1 MQIERIST
9 LINESLMETVQQEL
23 SLLEREEK
31 EFASLFGSLQD
42 QTVRVGVFGS
52 FSVGK
57 SELLNRIIGKSLLP
71 THTNEST
78 TILTT
83 IGYGEPEIHATTTDG
98 EIEFVSSEEFSQ
110 YVASGTQKNW
120 TSIHIATSELAN
132 QPTLQLVDTPG
143 RNTKYAHH
151 ISMTEEA
158 MLRCDAA
165 VYVMSWQ
172 GLTAEDILY
181 LKQLIPY
188 QPNLYFVI
196 NKIDHL
202 SETSLQEVMEH
213 TTNQLV
219 KELGKYYPLV
229 AVSAKTGAGLSQVTE
244 QLIPD
249 LVTNTHALKES
260 RFVHAMIHW
269 LDQVTVRLEQDLYL
283 QKLSADETGEQL
295 QEAMERVHLQKNQLN
310 EQVEIELSQFHE
322 SLKQTYKKMK
332 EIIEEQL
339 EWAQNQL
346 GSQLMMKLDENVAQ
360 EVLIELRRNVHD
372 SVKRELDGLLSG
384 VRYTLQPIEGDVTVS
399 FNAWSFDEFQQAYDE
414 RRQRMVEE
422 HEVKL
427 AEIAIVESDSSA
439 EAVQILRD
447 ELEKLQDMLH
457 QPYEPVYV
465 VDESFDPHKMEKTMK
480 MVGRVADIGAAVALA
495 VLTQGISA
503 GAQAG
508 GKVAG
513 KVAIAEGVKQT
524 TGKMAK
530 DQQNK
535 AQENNGQEQN
545 QEQNQ
550 EQRQD
555 KSSENE
561 QEDPKEAAKRRRKE
575 MLTIIAQTAVVETE
589 KRSTKK
595 EVSMWKAL
603 DQITSPLETV
613 AVRIGKSMD
622 ADRQQDMRIDYEHQA
637 RFHAERQQV
646 LHAFTKKQ
654 ELLDEMLREAGEKE
668 TLKQKIDQ
676 KRQYLQDERE
686 RQLQQLEREE
696 TEAMKKAET
705 QHIQEQVEGTVDR
718 IVQEESEAFEQWLQ
732 LETLNIQR
740 VMEEELPRHYREEL
754 GEWEERLTKL
764 KNEESTERVEF
775 DASEANIERQIAYI
789 AQLKTEILQK

>member
-1 MQIERIST
+1 MQIERTPT
-9 LINESLMETVQQEL
+9 LINESFMETVQQEL
-23 SLLEREEK
+23 GLLEREEK

-219 KELGKYYPLV
+219 EELGKYYPLV
-229 AVSAKTGAGLSQVTE
+229 AVSAKTGAGLSQMTE

-269 LDQVTVRLEQDLYL
+269 LDQVAVRLEQDLYL

-346 GSQLMMKLDENVAQ
+346 GSQLMTKLDENVAQ

-384 VRYTLQPIEGDVTVS
+384 IRYTLQPIEGDVTVS

-422 HEVKL
+422 HEAKL

-439 EAVQILRD
+439 ETVQILRD

-495 VLTQGISA
+495 VMTSGASA
-503 GAQAG
+503 AAQVG
-508 GKVAG
+508 GKVAAKEVG
-513 KVAIAEGVKQT
+513 KATGKAIAKESLKAGAKKTGEQIAKEAMKAAARQQAKQT
-524 TGKMAK
+524 AK
-530 DQQNK
+530 VITK
-535 AQENNGQEQN
+535 TLVEET
-545 QEQNQ
+545 
-550 EQRQD
+550 
-555 KSSENE
+555 
-561 QEDPKEAAKRRRKE
+561 AKRSNPND
-575 MLTIIAQTAVVETE
+575 A
-589 KRSTKK
+589 
-595 EVSMWKAL
+595 SMWKAL

-622 ADRQQDMRIDYEHQA
+622 ADRKQDVRIDYEHQA

-654 ELLDEMLREAGEKE
+654 ELLDEMLREASEKE

-696 TEAMKKAET
+696 IEAMKKAET

-718 IVQEESEAFEQWLQ
+718 LIQEESEAFEQWLQ

-775 DASEANIERQIAYI
+775 DASEANIEHQIAYI

>member
-1 MQIERIST
+1 MQIERTST

-165 VYVMSWQ
+165 IYVMSWQ

-219 KELGKYYPLV
+219 EELGKYYPFV

-249 LVTNTHALKES
+249 LVTNTQALKES
-260 RFVHAMIHW
+260 RFVHTMIHW

-346 GSQLMMKLDENVAQ
+346 ESQLMTKLDENVAQ
-360 EVLIELRRNVHD
+360 EVLIELRRNIHD
-372 SVKRELDGLLSG
+372 SVKREFDGLLSG
-384 VRYTLQPIEGDVTVS
+384 IRYTLQPIEGDVTVS

-422 HEVKL
+422 HEAKL
-427 AEIAIVESDSSA
+427 AEIAIVESGSSA
-439 EAVQILRD
+439 ETVQILRD

-495 VLTQGISA
+495 VMTSGASA
-503 GAQAG
+503 AAQVG
-508 GKVAG
+508 GKVAAKEVG
-513 KVAIAEGVKQT
+513 KATGKAIAKESLKAGAKKTGEQIAKEAMKAAARQQAKQT
-524 TGKMAK
+524 AK
-530 DQQNK
+530 VITK
-535 AQENNGQEQN
+535 TLVEET
-545 QEQNQ
+545 
-550 EQRQD
+550 
-555 KSSENE
+555 
-561 QEDPKEAAKRRRKE
+561 AKRSNPND
-575 MLTIIAQTAVVETE
+575 A
-589 KRSTKK
+589 
-595 EVSMWKAL
+595 SMWKAL

-622 ADRQQDMRIDYEHQA
+622 ADRKQDVRIDYEHQA

-696 TEAMKKAET
+696 IEAMKKAET

-718 IVQEESEAFEQWLQ
+718 LVQEESEAFEQWLQ

-775 DASEANIERQIAYI
+775 DASEANIEHQIAYI

>member
-1 MQIERIST
+1 MQIERTPT
-9 LINESLMETVQQEL
+9 LINESFMETVQQEL
-23 SLLEREEK
+23 GLLEREEK

-219 KELGKYYPLV
+219 EELGKYYPLV

-269 LDQVTVRLEQDLYL
+269 LDQVAVRLEQDLYL

-346 GSQLMMKLDENVAQ
+346 GSQLMTKLDENVAQ

-384 VRYTLQPIEGDVTVS
+384 IRYTLQPIEGDVTVS

-422 HEVKL
+422 HEAKL

-439 EAVQILRD
+439 ETVQILRD

-495 VLTQGISA
+495 VMTSGASA
-503 GAQAG
+503 AAQVG
-508 GKVAG
+508 GKVAAKEVG
-513 KVAIAEGVKQT
+513 KATGKAIAKESLKAGAKKTGEQIAKEAMKAAARQQAKQT
-524 TGKMAK
+524 AK
-530 DQQNK
+530 VITK
-535 AQENNGQEQN
+535 TLVEET
-545 QEQNQ
+545 
-550 EQRQD
+550 
-555 KSSENE
+555 
-561 QEDPKEAAKRRRKE
+561 AKRSNPND
-575 MLTIIAQTAVVETE
+575 A
-589 KRSTKK
+589 
-595 EVSMWKAL
+595 SMWKAL

-622 ADRQQDMRIDYEHQA
+622 ADRKQDVRIDYEHQA

-654 ELLDEMLREAGEKE
+654 ELLDEMLREASEKE

-696 TEAMKKAET
+696 IEAMKKAET

-718 IVQEESEAFEQWLQ
+718 LIQEESEAFEQWLQ

-775 DASEANIERQIAYI
+775 DASEANIEHQIAYI
-789 AQLKTEILQK
+789 AQLKMEILQK

>member
-1 MQIERIST
+1 MQIERTPT
-9 LINESLMETVQQEL
+9 LINESFMETVQQEL
-23 SLLEREEK
+23 GLLEREEK

-219 KELGKYYPLV
+219 EELGKYYPLV

-269 LDQVTVRLEQDLYL
+269 LDQVAVRLEQDLYL

-346 GSQLMMKLDENVAQ
+346 GSQLMTKLDENVAQ

-384 VRYTLQPIEGDVTVS
+384 IRYTLQPIEGDVTVS

-422 HEVKL
+422 HEAKL

-439 EAVQILRD
+439 ETVQILRD

-495 VLTQGISA
+495 VMTSGASA
-503 GAQAG
+503 AAQVG
-508 GKVAG
+508 GKVAAKEVG
-513 KVAIAEGVKQT
+513 KATGKAIAKESLKAGAKKTGEQIAKEAMKAAARQQAKQT
-524 TGKMAK
+524 AK
-530 DQQNK
+530 VITK
-535 AQENNGQEQN
+535 TLVEET
-545 QEQNQ
+545 
-550 EQRQD
+550 
-555 KSSENE
+555 
-561 QEDPKEAAKRRRKE
+561 AKRSNPND
-575 MLTIIAQTAVVETE
+575 A
-589 KRSTKK
+589 
-595 EVSMWKAL
+595 SMWKAL

-622 ADRQQDMRIDYEHQA
+622 ADRKQDVRIDYEHQA

-654 ELLDEMLREAGEKE
+654 ELLDEMLREASEKE

-696 TEAMKKAET
+696 IEAMKKAET

-718 IVQEESEAFEQWLQ
+718 LIQEESEAFEQWLQ

-775 DASEANIERQIAYI
+775 DASEANIEHQIAYI

>member
-1 MQIERIST
+1 MQIERTST

-23 SLLEREEK
+23 GLLEREEK

-165 VYVMSWQ
+165 IYVMSWQ

-202 SETSLQEVMEH
+202 SETSLQEVVEH

-219 KELGKYYPLV
+219 EELGKYYPLV

-249 LVTNTHALKES
+249 LVTNTQALKES
-260 RFVHAMIHW
+260 RFVHTMIHW

-346 GSQLMMKLDENVAQ
+346 ESQLMTKLDENVAQ
-360 EVLIELRRNVHD
+360 EVLIELRRNIHD
-372 SVKRELDGLLSG
+372 SVKREFDGLLSG
-384 VRYTLQPIEGDVTVS
+384 IRYTLQPIEGDVTVN

-422 HEVKL
+422 HEAKL
-427 AEIAIVESDSSA
+427 AEIAIVESGSSA
-439 EAVQILRD
+439 ETVQILRD

-495 VLTQGISA
+495 VMTSGASA
-503 GAQAG
+503 AAQVG
-508 GKVAG
+508 GKVAAKEVG
-513 KVAIAEGVKQT
+513 KATGKAIAKESLKAGAKKTGEQIAKEAMKAAARQQAKQT
-524 TGKMAK
+524 AK
-530 DQQNK
+530 VITK
-535 AQENNGQEQN
+535 TLVEET
-545 QEQNQ
+545 
-550 EQRQD
+550 
-555 KSSENE
+555 
-561 QEDPKEAAKRRRKE
+561 AKRSNPND
-575 MLTIIAQTAVVETE
+575 A
-589 KRSTKK
+589 
-595 EVSMWKAL
+595 SMWKAL

-622 ADRQQDMRIDYEHQA
+622 ADRKQDVRIDYEHQA

-696 TEAMKKAET
+696 IEAMKKAET

-718 IVQEESEAFEQWLQ
+718 LVQEESEAFEQWLQ

-754 GEWEERLTKL
+754 VEWEERLTKL

>member
-1 MQIERIST
+1 MQIERTST

-23 SLLEREEK
+23 GLLEREEK

-83 IGYGEPEIHATTTDG
+83 IGYGESKIHATTTDG

-120 TSIHIATSELAN
+120 SSIHIATSELAN

-165 VYVMSWQ
+165 IYVMSWQ

-219 KELGKYYPLV
+219 EELGKYYPLV

-269 LDQVTVRLEQDLYL
+269 LDQVAVRLEQDLYL

-295 QEAMERVHLQKNQLN
+295 QEAMKRVHLQKNQLN

-346 GSQLMMKLDENVAQ
+346 GSQLMTKLDENVAQ

-384 VRYTLQPIEGDVTVS
+384 IRYTLQPIEGDVTVS

-422 HEVKL
+422 HEAKL

-465 VDESFDPHKMEKTMK
+465 VDESFDPRKMEKTMK

-513 KVAIAEGVKQT
+513 KTVMVEGAKQT
-524 TGKMAK
+524 AEKFMK
-530 DQQNK
+530 DQQDK
-535 AQENNGQEQN
+535 EQEKNEQEQN
-545 QEQNQ
+545 QEQ
-550 EQRQD
+550 
-555 KSSENE
+555 SEEENSEHE
-561 QEDPKEAAKRRRKE
+561 QEDPKEAAKRKRKE
-575 MLTIIAQTAVVETE
+575 TAAFIAQSLVAETE

-613 AVRIGKSMD
+613 AVRIGKSID

-696 TEAMKKAET
+696 IEAMKKAET

-718 IVQEESEAFEQWLQ
+718 LIREEGEAFEQWLQ
-732 LETLNIQR
+732 FETLNIQR
-740 VMEEELPRHYREEL
+740 VMEEELPLHYREEL
-754 GEWEERLTKL
+754 CEWEERLTKL

>member
-1 MQIERIST
+1 MQIERTST

-165 VYVMSWQ
+165 IYVMSWQ

-219 KELGKYYPLV
+219 EELGKYYPIV

-249 LVTNTHALKES
+249 LVTNTQALKES

-310 EQVEIELSQFHE
+310 EQVEIELSKFHE

-339 EWAQNQL
+339 EWAKNQL
-346 GSQLMMKLDENVAQ
+346 GSQLMTKLDENVAQ

-372 SVKRELDGLLSG
+372 SVKREFDGLLSG
-384 VRYTLQPIEGDVTVS
+384 IRYTLQPIEGDVTVS

-422 HEVKL
+422 HEAKL
-427 AEIAIVESDSSA
+427 AEIAIVESGSSA
-439 EAVQILRD
+439 ETVQILRD

-495 VLTQGISA
+495 VMTSGASA
-503 GAQAG
+503 AAQVG
-508 GKVAG
+508 GKVAAKEVG
-513 KVAIAEGVKQT
+513 KATGKAIAKESLKAGAKKTGEQIAKEAMKAAARQQAKQT
-524 TGKMAK
+524 AK
-530 DQQNK
+530 VITK
-535 AQENNGQEQN
+535 TLVEET
-545 QEQNQ
+545 
-550 EQRQD
+550 
-555 KSSENE
+555 
-561 QEDPKEAAKRRRKE
+561 AKRSNPND
-575 MLTIIAQTAVVETE
+575 A
-589 KRSTKK
+589 
-595 EVSMWKAL
+595 SMWKAL

-668 TLKQKIDQ
+668 TLKQKINQ

-696 TEAMKKAET
+696 IEAMKKAET

-718 IVQEESEAFEQWLQ
+718 LIREESEAFEQWLQ

>member
-1 MQIERIST
+1 MQIERTST

-165 VYVMSWQ
+165 IYVMSWQ

-202 SETSLQEVMEH
+202 SETSLQEVVEH

-219 KELGKYYPLV
+219 EELGKYYPLV

-249 LVTNTHALKES
+249 LVTNTQALKES
-260 RFVHAMIHW
+260 RFVHTMIHW

-346 GSQLMMKLDENVAQ
+346 ESQLMTKLDENVAQ
-360 EVLIELRRNVHD
+360 EVLIELRRNIHD
-372 SVKRELDGLLSG
+372 SVKREFDGLLSG
-384 VRYTLQPIEGDVTVS
+384 IRYTLQPIEGDVTVS

-422 HEVKL
+422 HEAKL
-427 AEIAIVESDSSA
+427 AEIAIVESGSSA
-439 EAVQILRD
+439 ETVQILRD

-495 VLTQGISA
+495 VMTSGASA
-503 GAQAG
+503 AAQVG
-508 GKVAG
+508 GKVAAKEVG
-513 KVAIAEGVKQT
+513 KATGKAIAKESLKAGAKKTGEQIAKEAMKAAARQQAKQT
-524 TGKMAK
+524 AK
-530 DQQNK
+530 VITK
-535 AQENNGQEQN
+535 TLVEET
-545 QEQNQ
+545 
-550 EQRQD
+550 
-555 KSSENE
+555 
-561 QEDPKEAAKRRRKE
+561 AKRSNPND
-575 MLTIIAQTAVVETE
+575 A
-589 KRSTKK
+589 
-595 EVSMWKAL
+595 SMWKAL

-622 ADRQQDMRIDYEHQA
+622 ADRKQDVRIDYEHQA

-696 TEAMKKAET
+696 IEAMKKAET

-718 IVQEESEAFEQWLQ
+718 LVQEESEAFEQWLQ

>member
-1 MQIERIST
+1 MQIERTST
-9 LINESLMETVQQEL
+9 LINESFMETVQQEL

-165 VYVMSWQ
+165 IYVMSWQ

-219 KELGKYYPLV
+219 EELGKYYPLV

-346 GSQLMMKLDENVAQ
+346 GSQLMTKLDENVAQ

-384 VRYTLQPIEGDVTVS
+384 IRYTLQPIEGDVTVS

-422 HEVKL
+422 HEAKL

-495 VLTQGISA
+495 VMTSGASA
-503 GAQAG
+503 AAQVG
-508 GKVAG
+508 GKVAAKEVG
-513 KVAIAEGVKQT
+513 KATGKAIAKESLKAGAKKTGEQIAKEAMKAAARQQAKQT
-524 TGKMAK
+524 AK
-530 DQQNK
+530 VITK
-535 AQENNGQEQN
+535 TLVEET
-545 QEQNQ
+545 
-550 EQRQD
+550 
-555 KSSENE
+555 
-561 QEDPKEAAKRRRKE
+561 AKRSNPND
-575 MLTIIAQTAVVETE
+575 A
-589 KRSTKK
+589 
-595 EVSMWKAL
+595 SMWKAL

-622 ADRQQDMRIDYEHQA
+622 ADRKQDVRIDYEHQA

-668 TLKQKIDQ
+668 TLKQKINQ

-696 TEAMKKAET
+696 IEAMKKAET

-718 IVQEESEAFEQWLQ
+718 LIQEESEAFEQWLQ

-775 DASEANIERQIAYI
+775 DASEANIEHQIAYI

>member
-1 MQIERIST
+1 MQIERTST

-23 SLLEREEK
+23 GLLESEEK

-165 VYVMSWQ
+165 IYVMSWQ

-213 TTNQLV
+213 TTNQLIE
-219 KELGKYYPLV
+219 ELGKYYPLV

-346 GSQLMMKLDENVAQ
+346 GSQLMTKLDENVAQ

-384 VRYTLQPIEGDVTVS
+384 IRYTLQPIEGDVTVS

-422 HEVKL
+422 HEAKL

-495 VLTQGISA
+495 VMTSGASA
-503 GAQAG
+503 AAQVG
-508 GKVAG
+508 GKVAAKEVG
-513 KVAIAEGVKQT
+513 KATGKAIAKESLKAGAKKTGEQIAKEAMKAAARQQAKQT
-524 TGKMAK
+524 AK
-530 DQQNK
+530 VITK
-535 AQENNGQEQN
+535 TLVEET
-545 QEQNQ
+545 
-550 EQRQD
+550 
-555 KSSENE
+555 
-561 QEDPKEAAKRRRKE
+561 AKRSNPND
-575 MLTIIAQTAVVETE
+575 A
-589 KRSTKK
+589 
-595 EVSMWKAL
+595 SMWKAL

-622 ADRQQDMRIDYEHQA
+622 ADRKQDVRIDYEHQA

-668 TLKQKIDQ
+668 TLKQKINQ

-696 TEAMKKAET
+696 IEAMKKAET

-718 IVQEESEAFEQWLQ
+718 LIKEESEAFEQWLQ

-775 DASEANIERQIAYI
+775 DVSEANIERQIAYI

>member
-1 MQIERIST
+1 MQIERTPT
-9 LINESLMETVQQEL
+9 LINESFMETVQQEL
-23 SLLEREEK
+23 GLLEREEK

-213 TTNQLV
+213 TTNQLIE
-219 KELGKYYPLV
+219 ELGKYYPLV

-249 LVTNTHALKES
+249 LVTNTQALKES

-346 GSQLMMKLDENVAQ
+346 GSQLMTKLDENVAQ

-384 VRYTLQPIEGDVTVS
+384 IRYTLQPIEGDVTVS

-422 HEVKL
+422 HEAKL

-457 QPYEPVYV
+457 QPYDPVYV

-495 VLTQGISA
+495 VMTSGASA
-503 GAQAG
+503 AAQVG
-508 GKVAG
+508 GKVAAKEVG
-513 KVAIAEGVKQT
+513 KATGKAIAKESLKAGAKKTGEQIAKEAMKAAARQQAKQT
-524 TGKMAK
+524 AK
-530 DQQNK
+530 VITK
-535 AQENNGQEQN
+535 TLVEET
-545 QEQNQ
+545 
-550 EQRQD
+550 
-555 KSSENE
+555 
-561 QEDPKEAAKRRRKE
+561 AKRSNPND
-575 MLTIIAQTAVVETE
+575 A
-589 KRSTKK
+589 
-595 EVSMWKAL
+595 SMWKAL

-622 ADRQQDMRIDYEHQA
+622 ADRKQDVRIDYEHQA

-654 ELLDEMLREAGEKE
+654 ELLDEMLREASEKE

-696 TEAMKKAET
+696 IEAMKKAET

-718 IVQEESEAFEQWLQ
+718 LIQEENEAFEQWLQ

-775 DASEANIERQIAYI
+775 DVSEANIERQIAYI

>member
-1 MQIERIST
+1 MQTERTFT
-9 LINESLMETVQQEL
+9 LTNESLMEMVQQQL
-23 SLLEREEK
+23 SLLDHEEK
-31 EFASLFGSLQD
+31 EFMSLFNSLQD

-57 SELLNRIIGKSLLP
+57 SELLNKVIGKPLLP

-83 IGYGEPEIHATTTDG
+83 IGYGEPQIHATTTDG
-98 EIEFVSSEEFSQ
+98 EIEVVSSEDFSQ
-110 YVASGTQKNW
+110 YVASGVQQNW
-120 TSIHIATSELAN
+120 SSIHIATPELLN

-165 VYVMSWQ
+165 IYVMSWQ
-172 GLTAEDILY
+172 GFTAEDILY

-202 SETSLQEVMEH
+202 SETSLQEVLEH
-213 TTNQLV
+213 TKRQLSE
-219 KELGKYYPLV
+219 ELGKHYPLV

-244 QLIPD
+244 ELIPS
-249 LVTNTHALKES
+249 LVDNTLALKES
-260 RFVHAMIHW
+260 RFVHTMIHW

-283 QKLSADETGEQL
+283 RKLSADETGEQL
-295 QEAMERVHLQKNQLN
+295 QEAMERVQLQKNQLN
-310 EQVEIELSQFHE
+310 EQVEIELTQFHT
-322 SLKQTYKKMK
+322 SLKQAYKKMK

-339 EWAQNQL
+339 EWAENQL
-346 GSQLMMKLDENVAQ
+346 GSQLMTRLDESVVQ
-360 EVLIELRRNVHD
+360 EVLLELRRNVHD

-399 FNAWSFDEFQQAYDE
+399 FNAWSFDEFQQSYGE
-414 RRQRMVEE
+414 RRQRLVEE
-422 HEVKL
+422 HEAKL
-427 AEIAIVESDSSA
+427 DEIANVELDSPA
-439 EAVQILRD
+439 ETVDILRD
-447 ELEKLQDMLH
+447 ELANLQQMLN
-457 QPYEPVYV
+457 QPYEPVYII
-465 VDESFDPHKMEKTMK
+465 DESFDPHKMENTLK

-495 VLTQGISA
+495 VMTGGASA
-503 GAQAG
+503 GAQVG
-508 GKVAG
+508 GKVAAKEVG
-513 KVAIAEGVKQT
+513 KATGKAIAKESLKAGAKKTGEQIAKEAMKAAARQQAKQT
-524 TGKMAK
+524 AK
-530 DQQNK
+530 VITK
-535 AQENNGQEQN
+535 TLVEET
-545 QEQNQ
+545 
-550 EQRQD
+550 
-555 KSSENE
+555 
-561 QEDPKEAAKRRRKE
+561 AKRSNPNG
-575 MLTIIAQTAVVETE
+575 A
-589 KRSTKK
+589 
-595 EVSMWKAL
+595 SMWKAL

-622 ADRQQDMRIDYEHQA
+622 ADRQQDTRIDYDHQA

-654 ELLDEMLREAGEKE
+654 ELLDELLREAGEKE
-668 TLKQKIDQ
+668 ALKQKIDL
-676 KRQYLQDERE
+676 KRQHLQEDRA

-696 TEAMKKAET
+696 IEEMKKAEA
-705 QHIQEQVEGTVDR
+705 QHIQEQVEGTVGNLIR
-718 IVQEESEAFEQWLQ
+718 EESEAFEQWLQ

-764 KNEESTERVEF
+764 KNEESTERTEF
-775 DASEANIERQIAYI
+775 DTSEGDIERQIAYI